1 MQRMRIRIVGGSLGG
16 LFAAV
21 LLSKDGHDVKV
32 YERSQHGLGGR
43 GAGLVGQRDTF
54 AILRAA
60 GCEHVAHVGVVSN
73 DRIIFDRSGT
83 IVSRVAA
90 PQMQISWDR
99 LYRIFRKLVP
109 SNAYSLGKD
118 VVSAGQDDTSA
129 YVTFADGARETADL
143 VIGADGVAS
152 VVRTAVNAGPSPSS
166 YAGYVAWRGLFPES
180 ELPAET
186 GDILLDQ
193 FAFFEMP
200 RSHILGY
207 LVAGPDGE
215 TTIGKRRYN
224 WVWYRPIAKNELS
237 LALTD
242 ANGRPHDFSLPPGSV
257 PDSTQRAL
265 AADAER
271 LLPPPFAAAV
281 KAERQPF
288 IQAIFDYRTPCMGN
302 GRLALLGD
310 AAFVVRP
317 HTAMGVSKAAGDAI
331 ALRRHLSMSKLP
343 EALAEYDIER
353 RRIGEFIAAHGRQ
366 LGAKLE

>member
-1 MQRMRIRIVGGSLGG
+1 MNDPSMDLEVEAPDS
-16 LFAAV
+16 
-21 LLSKDGHDVKV
+21 
-32 YERSQHGLGGR
+32 
-43 GAGLVGQRDTF
+43 VGQRDTF

-257 PDSTQRAL
+257 PGSTQRAL

-353 RRIGEFIAAHGRQ
+353 RRIGELIAAHGRQ

>member
-1 MQRMRIRIVGGSLGG
+1 MQRLRIRIVGGSLGG

-21 LLSKDGHDVKV
+21 LLSKDGHDVRV
-32 YERSQHGLGGR
+32 FERSEHGLGGR

-60 GCEHVAHVGVVSN
+60 GCEHVARIGVVSD
-73 DRIIFDRSGT
+73 DRIIFDRSGAV
-83 IVSRVAA
+83 ISRVAA

-99 LYRIFRKLVP
+99 LYQVFRKLVA
-109 SNAYSLGKD
+109 SNAYSLGKE
-118 VVSAGQDDTSA
+118 VVSVGQDETSA
-129 YVTFADGARETADL
+129 CLTFADGVREPADL

-166 YAGYVAWRGLFPES
+166 YAGYVAWRGLFPEK
-180 ELPAET
+180 ELPTEA
-186 GDILLDQ
+186 GGILLDQ

-224 WVWYRPIAKNELS
+224 WVWYRPIAQNELS
-237 LALTD
+237 IALTD
-242 ANGRPHDFSLPPGSV
+242 ANGGAHDFSLAPGSV
-257 PDSTQRAL
+257 PDSTQQAL
-265 AADAER
+265 VADAER

-288 IQAIFDYRTPCMGN
+288 IQAIFDYRTPRMKN

-331 ALRRHLSMSKLP
+331 AIRRYLSMSQLP
-343 EALAEYDIER
+343 EALAGYDIER
-353 RRIGEFIAAHGRQ
+353 RRIGESIAAHGRQ

>member
-1 MQRMRIRIVGGSLGG
+1 MQSMRIRIVGGSLGG

-21 LLSKDGHDVKV
+21 LLGKDGHDVRV
-32 YERSQHGLGGR
+32 YERSRHGLGGR
-43 GAGLVGQRDTF
+43 GAGLVGQGDTF

-73 DRIIFDRSGT
+73 DRIIFDRSGA
-83 IVSRVAA
+83 IISRVAA

-99 LYRIFRKLVP
+99 LYRIFRELVA
-109 SNAYSLGKD
+109 SDAYGLGKE
-118 VVSAGQDDTSA
+118 VVRVGQDETSA
-129 YVTFADGARETADL
+129 YLTFADGARETADL

-152 VVRTAVNAGPSPSS
+152 VVRTAVNAGPSSSS

-180 ELPAET
+180 ELPAAA
-186 GDILLDQ
+186 GDVLLDQ

-224 WVWYRPIAKNELS
+224 WVWYRPIAKSELG

-242 ANGRPHDFSLPPGSV
+242 ADGRAHDFSLPPGSL
-257 PDSTQRAL
+257 PDKARQTL

-271 LLPPPFAAAV
+271 LLPPVFAAAV
-281 KAERQPF
+281 NAERQPF
-288 IQAIFDYRTPCMGN
+288 IQAIFDYQTPRMAN

-317 HTAMGVSKAAGDAI
+317 HTAMGVSKAAGDVI
-331 ALRRHLSMSKLP
+331 ALRQHLSMSKLP
-343 EALAEYDIER
+343 EALAGYDLER
-353 RRIGEFIAAHGRQ
+353 RRIGNSIAAHGRQ

>member
-1 MQRMRIRIVGGSLGG
+1 MRIRIVGGSLGG

-60 GCEHVAHVGVVSN
+60 GCEHVAHVGVTSN
-73 DRIIFDRSGT
+73 DRIMFDRSGA
-83 IVSRVAA
+83 IVSRFAA
-90 PQMQISWDR
+90 SQMQISWDR
-99 LYRIFRKLVP
+99 LYRIFRELVP
-109 SNAYSLGKD
+109 FDAYRLGKE
-118 VVSAGQDDTSA
+118 VVSVGQDETSA
-129 YVTFADGARETADL
+129 YLTFADGAREPADL

-180 ELPAET
+180 ELPAEA
-186 GDILLDQ
+186 GDVLLDQ

-215 TTIGKRRYN
+215 TAIGKRRYN
-224 WVWYRPIAKNELS
+224 WVWYRPIAKHELS
-237 LALTD
+237 FALTD
-242 ANGRPHDFSLPPGSV
+242 ANGRAHDFSLSPGSV
-257 PDSTQRAL
+257 PDSARQAL

-288 IQAIFDYRTPCMGN
+288 IQAIFDYRTPSMAN

-331 ALRRHLSMSKLP
+331 ALRQHLSMSKLP
-343 EALAEYDIER
+343 EALAGYDIER
-353 RRIGEFIAAHGRQ
+353 RRIGESIAAHGRQ
-366 LGAKLE
+366 LGAKLKYE

>member
-1 MQRMRIRIVGGSLGG
+1 M
-16 LFAAV
+16 
-21 LLSKDGHDVKV
+21 
-32 YERSQHGLGGR
+32 
-43 GAGLVGQRDTF
+43 
-54 AILRAA
+54 
-60 GCEHVAHVGVVSN
+60 
-73 DRIIFDRSGT
+73 FDRSGA
-83 IVSRVAA
+83 IVSRFAA
-90 PQMQISWDR
+90 SQMQISWDR
-99 LYRIFRKLVP
+99 LYRIFRELVP
-109 SNAYSLGKD
+109 FDAYRLGKE
-118 VVSAGQDDTSA
+118 VVSVGQDETSA
-129 YVTFADGARETADL
+129 YLTFADGAREPADL

-180 ELPAET
+180 ELPAEA
-186 GDILLDQ
+186 GDVLLDQ

-215 TTIGKRRYN
+215 TAIGKRRYN
-224 WVWYRPIAKNELS
+224 WVWYRPIAKHELS
-237 LALTD
+237 FALTD
-242 ANGRPHDFSLPPGSV
+242 ANGRAHDFSLSPGSV
-257 PDSTQRAL
+257 PDSARQAL

-288 IQAIFDYRTPCMGN
+288 IQAIFDYRTPSMAN

-331 ALRRHLSMSKLP
+331 ALRQHLSMSKLP
-343 EALAEYDIER
+343 EALAGYDIER
-353 RRIGEFIAAHGRQ
+353 RRIGESIAAHGRQ
-366 LGAKLE
+366 LGAKLKYE